1 MLFASAMP
9 THAEKNRGRRAARII
24 SFKTSQYRRFL
35 PVLPCMIAQ
44 LVGDESLGHWQLAT
58 LGLGTPRSQCS
69 QLPVAL
75 PGAGVSTRWHLL
87 LGDGG
92 STHSA
97 SQTTTPSFSLPSS
110 YARRVQRIITF
121 FLRPAASAFLPHA
134 RPLGLVVDPLPTAL
148 LGRTNLTTT
157 LSAPSVLA
165 TPLPTPR
172 APFQLQRTCLG
183 WGSIKHG

>member
-1 MLFASAMP
+1 M
-9 THAEKNRGRRAARII
+9 RAALVCLSCFVAWGFGFCHTGLWARPRPGALGGALVMPRK
-24 SFKTSQYRRFL
+24 SGPGLCFL
-35 PVLPCMIAQ
+35 PRNSPGWPWNPAY
-44 LVGDESLGHWQLAT
+44 
-58 LGLGTPRSQCS
+58 SQVPV
-69 QLPVAL
+69 LPVAL

-134 RPLGLVVDPLPTAL
+134 RPLGLVVDPLPKAL